1 MVDNNRANTLT
12 CAACMG
18 RLSGTG
24 NIAQTR
30 THQLSDALS
39 SGFAMASSGMNT
51 QG

>member
-1 MVDNNRANTLT
+1 MVDNNRAIALT

-24 NIAQTR
+24 NIAHTR
-30 THQLSDALS
+30 THQLSHALS
-39 SGFAMASSGMNT
+39 SGFAMTGSGMKT